1 MKYSRRSFLEALAMA
16 LPATSRSQGS
26 RRSVAQRGSAR
37 SGDVLTFQSG
47 AFWSPRI
54 DLNADAV
61 MVYGI
66 GNRLPERI
74 ASWRSHGYR
83 TNVMTG
89 IAWGRYQ
96 NYLDGKFDG
105 KNHEDEAQTDRFG
118 EKVSHGSGGGAT
130 IYYMVPTKSYVRF
143 ITAGLK
149 SAIDAGAEAIF
160 LEEPEFWVR
169 SGYSGAF
176 KREWQAYYGEAW
188 RPPDSSPDAQYRASK
203 LKYYL
208 YRRALSE
215 AFGFVHRYANG
226 KGRSVACYVASHSLP
241 NYSDWRIV
249 SPESSLEQV
258 KCDGYIAQVW
268 TGTARTPNVYEGKR
282 MERTFETAFLEYGA
296 TLNFSR
302 VSGRALWLLNDPVED
317 DPNHSWSDYRKNWEC
332 TMTACLLHPA
342 AWRYEIMPWP
352 ERVFGH
358 KYPVTEP
365 AGNAGGMVSSLE
377 SGNGYPS
384 HTVAKEGPSSPVKR
398 ILIPQDYATEL
409 QVVIRALRDMRQPSH
424 SIRWEQCGTQGM
436 GILISDTMM
445 FQRGDPHPSD
455 ANLGSFYGLALP
467 PLMRGVPLAPVQI
480 EYSASDGYL
489 DPYRL
494 LLLTYEGQKP
504 PSADFH
510 NALAKWVRE
519 GGALVMIDNDQDPYN
534 TVREWWNSTP
544 YAYAAPRLH
553 LFETLDLNTHSTGLH
568 RVGKGVVLWDSESP
582 AALSYN
588 PEGAR
593 HVTQAIRTAAEAVS
607 LAWRESRTLVLRR
620 GPYVIGAGFDGLSTK
635 TAAQSLR
642 GRYIDLFEA
651 NLPIVKNVYLSS
663 GQRTFLRDLDA
674 DTEDKPRVLAAAC
687 RTSGE
692 VANHNALRFRAE
704 GIEGTEAV
712 VRMALPR
719 KPKKALVAGNPVFW
733 QPSDEADGTLR
744 IRFPNS
750 IEGVNVEI
758 TFQRG

>member
-1 MKYSRRSFLEALAMA
+1 MRYSRRLFLETLAMS
-16 LPATSRSQGS
+16 LPAASRSLGS
-26 RRSVAQRGSAR
+26 RRSIAKGDLAR
-37 SGDVLTFQSG
+37 SADFLTFQSG

-54 DLNADAV
+54 NLNADAV

-74 ASWRSHGYR
+74 ASWHAHGYR
-83 TNVMTG
+83 TDVMTG
-89 IAWGRYQ
+89 IAWGRYR

-118 EKVSHGSGGGAT
+118 ERVSHGSGRGGAT
-130 IYYMVPTKSYVRF
+130 IYYMVPTRSYVRF

-215 AFGFVHRYANG
+215 AFDFVDRYASG

-282 MERTFETAFLEYGA
+282 TERTFETAFLEYGA
-296 TLNFSR
+296 MINFSR
-302 VSGRALWLLNDPVED
+302 VSGRAIWLLNDPVED
-317 DPNHSWSDYRKNWEC
+317 NPNHSWGDYRKNWEC
-332 TMTACLLHPA
+332 TMTACLLQPA

-365 AGNAGGMVSSLE
+365 AGGATGGMVSSLE
-377 SGNGYPS
+377 SGTGYPS
-384 HTVAKEGPSSPVKR
+384 HTVARRAPSPTMTR
-398 ILIPQDYATEL
+398 TLIPRDYATEL
-409 QVVIRALRDMRQPSH
+409 QVVIRALRDMRQPSRAV
-424 SIRWEQCGTQGM
+424 RWERCGTQGV

-467 PLMRGVPLAPVQI
+467 LLMRGVPLAPVQI
-480 EYSASDGYL
+480 EYAATDGYIE
-489 DPYRL
+489 PYRL

-504 PSADFH
+504 PSTDFH
-510 NALAKWVRE
+510 KALAKWVGA

-534 TVREWWNSTP
+534 SVREWWNTAP
-544 YAYAAPRLH
+544 YAYAAPRIH
-553 LFETLDLNTHSTGLH
+553 LFETLELNAHSTGLH
-568 RVGKGVVLWDSESP
+568 RVGKGIVLWGAQSP
-582 AALSYN
+582 AALSYE

-593 HVTQAIRTAAEAVS
+593 HVIQATRTAAEAVR

-620 GPYVIGAGFDGLSTK
+620 GPYVVGAGFGDLSAK
-635 TAAQSLR
+635 TAAQPLR

-651 NLPIVKNVYLSS
+651 NLPIVKDVYLRP
-663 GQRTFLRDLDA
+663 GQRIFLRDLDA
-674 DTEDKPRVLAAAC
+674 DSDDRSRVLAAAC
-687 RTSGE
+687 RISSELATTTRFVS
-692 VANHNALRFRAE
+692 ALKEFKE
-704 GIEGTEAV
+704 QK
-712 VRMALPR
+712 L
-719 KPKKALVAGNPVFW
+719 
-733 QPSDEADGTLR
+733 
-744 IRFPNS
+744 
-750 IEGVNVEI
+750 
-758 TFQRG
+758 